1 MRSTGCMFL
10 AILLTIVIGYGGFAL
25 TGKIAVVLGG
35 GRGDLSFNDMGFK
48 GASDAAQQFELEM
61 VTVQSTSAADFLPNL
76 RSLARTEEFDVIISF
91 GSLLADAIEQV
102 SNEFPGQR
110 FVTVGGV
117 VPDRENVMAV
127 LFRENE
133 MSALVGALAGMAAAY
148 HGYSYAGIVLGIEIP
163 VLYHF
168 EAGYRF
174 GMDWGLKRYSEVT
187 GEPSDVGLL
196 YTYTGTFQD
205 IAVGKAAS
213 EAMLAQ
219 GAASIYNVA
228 GALGLGDLE
237 AIAEYHETAG
247 TVFGPPY
254 YFGVDANQDYLG
266 GGFHGLAS
274 GVKRIDVAAYR
285 AVESVVNGT
294 FQGGITSLGL
304 AEGGVGISD
313 LDDLVEFIDFG
324 VTGGA
329 IPPDA
334 FYSTVAN
341 WAQNRS
347 TVPAWIWQAID
358 ELEGGILDG
367 TVTVPTADNR
377 DEMEALR
384 VLYELEVP
392 QGT

>member
-1 MRSTGCMFL
+1 MFL
-10 AILLTIVIGYGGFAL
+10 AIFLTIVIGYGGFAL

-48 GASDAAQQFELEM
+48 GASDAAQQFGLGM

-76 RSLARTEEFDVIISF
+76 RNLARTEEFDVIISF
-91 GSLLADAIEQV
+91 GSLLADAITQA
-102 SNEFPGQR
+102 SKEFPGQR

-117 VPDRENVMAV
+117 VPDRGNVMAV

-133 MSALVGALAGMAAAY
+133 MSALVGALAGMTAAN

-205 IAVGKAAS
+205 IAVGKTAS

-254 YFGVDANQDYLG
+254 YFGVDANQDHLG
-266 GGFHGLAS
+266 GGLHGLAS
-274 GVKRIDVAAYR
+274 GVKRIDVATYQ

-313 LDDLVEFIDFG
+313 LDDLVEFIDLG
-324 VTGGA
+324 VAGGVIA
-329 IPPDA
+329 PDSY
-334 FYSTVAN
+334 YSTVAN
-341 WAQNRS
+341 WARNRS
-347 TVPAWIWQAID
+347 TVPVWIWQALD
-358 ELEGGILDG
+358 ELEGDILDG
-367 TVTVPTADNR
+367 TLTVPTADSR

-384 VLYELEVP
+384 VLFGLEVP
-392 QGT
+392 